1 MLFHR
6 GESLSMRGG
15 NYMPSGAYEEIF
27 QRIPLLTPEEKE
39 QLIGL
44 LRFDRARTDEGSNA
58 TFVQTGKNG
67 TEASPVRLAP
77 VRSFDEERKWI
88 SQHREQYRGQFVA
101 LARSQ
106 LLAHGADEGEVID
119 QARSAGVQ
127 SHFVTYIETEA
138 EERYLSGLLIS

>member
-1 MLFHR
+1 
-6 GESLSMRGG
+6 MRGG
-15 NYMPSGAYEEIF
+15 NYMPSVAYEEIF

-58 TFVQTGKNG
+58 TFAQTGKNG
-67 TEASPVRLAP
+67 TEASPVRLVP
-77 VRSFDEERKWI
+77 VRSFDEERRWI

-101 LARSQ
+101 LAGSQ

-119 QARSAGVQ
+119 QARRAGVQ
-127 SHFVTYIETEA
+127 SPFVTYIETEA